1 MGKNNRRGKNNRSRR
16 ASARAKKQPRNPFN
30 GQFMSWRQVVVVI
43 AIALVIIY
51 AMATA

>member
-1 MGKNNRRGKNNRSRR
+1 MGKNNRSRR

-30 GQFMSWRQVVVVI
+30 GQFMSWRQVMVVVVI
-43 AIALVIIY
+43 AIASVIIY